1 MQSVLDRTTEIFLN
15 FLYNCYNIP
24 IRLIKESNKSVVYM
38 GEIRCINGEI
48 GIAKLEIKDNGRK
61 IFTIYNNNRREIY
74 QSVNIKTEGRT
85 KSLLDKMVYGK

>member
-1 MQSVLDRTTEIFLN
+1 
-15 FLYNCYNIP
+15 
-24 IRLIKESNKSVVYM
+24 M